1 MFPSEYTRSA
11 PYPRRHAPGVG
22 FDFQGAIRAIFT
34 TLVVR
39 LAHHR
44 DFTNVEFYRD
54 AACYE
59 TRTQE
64 NDGAGGRCAVVLDE
78 TAPGQGRMSVYF
90 EDDPSEAEQHSFLQF
105 VRQHLEGKSKPE
117 SVHLH
122 RLYFCRACGHAFD
135 ELAVQNRLKQ
145 GSKDIGCPNCDER
158 SPLFDLLITGDVEAR
173 ADVRRMDTDADS
185 ARRRQLAA
193 TAIEGK
199 KRIGEYDVF
208 LSYSTKDRDTVVAL
222 AEALVALGIRP
233 WLDLW
238 DLVPG
243 TPWQEGLNKAIQ
255 DVNAAAVCVG
265 PSGMGPWQDHEVMAF
280 IRLFVNR
287 KSPVIPVLLP
297 GAESEVDLPPLLD
310 SFLWVDMREF
320 SSANLRPLANLVAGI
335 FGKRP
340 RAMEPERLAD
350 QVTAI
355 LAAPRAGPDTSDEV
369 HEIVLPVNRSA
380 LNDIELEALRQQT
393 ARLLGIPSQ
402 RLKLKGTRPGS
413 VKVVLLVKDLN
424 AVSQLFAMV
433 HRSDSALQEF
443 FQRCQIDQEQFS
455 VDNGATAQRV
465 TRAIQAR
472 EADADDPDTLVSL
485 TAVPKDELQ
494 KWTGGAK
501 VMTVAV
507 VFTDIVDS
515 TKLCID
521 LGDAVWDAI
530 RQQHFAQA
538 VRLVH
543 QKQGILIK
551 NTGDG
556 ILALFH
562 DATAAVGF
570 ALSLYGDTG
579 HAVVRIRTGVHVG
592 QVSVDDGDAFG
603 RHVNLTAR
611 VMGFA
616 KASGVMVSSRVRE
629 DITHRAEAWSTNLRW
644 TEFPNITLKGFP
656 QPETLW
662 TVETVS

>member
-1 MFPSEYTRSA
+1 M
-11 PYPRRHAPGVG
+11 
-22 FDFQGAIRAIFT
+22 
-34 TLVVR
+34 
-39 LAHHR
+39 
-44 DFTNVEFYRD
+44 
-54 AACYE
+54 
-59 TRTQE
+59 
-64 NDGAGGRCAVVLDE
+64 
-78 TAPGQGRMSVYF
+78 
-90 EDDPSEAEQHSFLQF
+90 
-105 VRQHLEGKSKPE
+105 
-117 SVHLH
+117 
-122 RLYFCRACGHAFD
+122 
-135 ELAVQNRLKQ
+135 QNRLKQ
-145 GSKDIGCPNCDER
+145 GSKDLGCPNCDER
-158 SPLFDLLITGDVEAR
+158 SLLFDLLMADDVESR

-199 KRIGEYDVF
+199 KRIGGYDVF
-208 LSYSTKDRDTVVAL
+208 LSYSTKDREKVVAL
-222 AEALVALGIRP
+222 AEALVKLGIRP
-233 WLDLW
+233 WLDVW

-243 TPWQEGLNKAIQ
+243 TPWQDGLNKAMQ

-265 PSGMGPWQDHEVMAF
+265 PSGMGPWQDQEVMAF
-280 IRLFVNR
+280 IRLFVKR

-297 GAESEVDLPPLLD
+297 GAASEIALPPLLE

-320 SSANLRPLANLVAGI
+320 GPANLRPLADLVAGI
-335 FGKRP
+335 FGQRP

-350 QVTAI
+350 QVAEI
-355 LAAPRAGPDTSDEV
+355 LAEPRAGSGTPDED
-369 HEIVLPVNRSA
+369 HEIVLPVKRSS
-380 LNDIELEALRQQT
+380 LNAIELEALRQQT

-402 RLKLKGTRPGS
+402 RLKLKGTRRGS

-433 HRSDSALQEF
+433 HRSDAALQEF

-455 VDNGATAQRV
+455 RDNGATAQRV
-465 TRAIQAR
+465 TQAIQAQQ
-472 EADADDPDTLVSL
+472 ADADDPNTPVSL
-485 TAVPKDELQ
+485 TAVPTAELQ
-494 KWTGGAK
+494 KWTGGAR
-501 VMTVAV
+501 VLTVAV

-515 TKLCID
+515 TKLCND
-521 LGDAVWDAI
+521 LGDAAWDGI
-530 RQQHFAQA
+530 RQLHFAQA

-543 QKQGILIK
+543 QRQGILIK

-556 ILALFH
+556 ILAFFH

-579 HAVVRIRTGVHVG
+579 HAVVRIRAGVHVG
-592 QVSVDDGDAFG
+592 QVSVDEGDAFG
-603 RHVNLTAR
+603 RHMNLTAR

-616 KASGVMVSSRVRE
+616 KAAGVIVSSRVRE
-629 DITHRAEAWSTNLRW
+629 DIAHRAEDWSRNLRW